1 MEDMRRKEDHLEK
14 EMMEVSVQNKRLA
27 DPLQKARDD
36 MSEMHRKV
44 GNYERDKQ
52 ILLVSLLRSPLPRAF
67 SWAPSAAAACLLRP
81 RAGFGLLGRNGTPNL
96 SFL

>member
-1 MEDMRRKEDHLEK
+1 MEDMRKKEDHLEK

-36 MSEMHRKV
+36 MNEMQKKLS
-44 GNYERDKQ
+44 NYERDKQ
-52 ILLVSLLRSPLPRAF
+52 ILLVSFLLSSP
-67 SWAPSAAAACLLRP
+67 PSH
-81 RAGFGLLGRNGTPNL
+81 FLLGSGQENISRMSPETQSRVWPSGQERGL